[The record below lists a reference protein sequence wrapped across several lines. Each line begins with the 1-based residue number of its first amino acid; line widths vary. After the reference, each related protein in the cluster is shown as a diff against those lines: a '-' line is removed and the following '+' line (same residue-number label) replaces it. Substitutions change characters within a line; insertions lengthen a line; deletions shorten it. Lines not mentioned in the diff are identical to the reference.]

1 MKTRT
6 RAALIR
12 SAGLFPRGRL
22 ASRACRVLLCLLLTI
37 ICTNG
42 FAHQQK
48 TAVTRI
54 LFNAS
59 TGNIEVMHRFLLH
72 DAEHAAGVVFGQAQD
87 LIESADS
94 RALFGSYVI
103 NRFSIE
109 VIDGS
114 GDSTALRLDYV
125 GEEIDGQ
132 FLWVYQEA
140 EQIADVKGLRVVNL
154 ALRDVWPDQVNLVNI
169 EKEGK
174 IYSLSFIETSESLEI
189 EL

>member
-1 MKTRT
+1 MGMKTKT
-6 RAALIR
+6 R
-12 SAGLFPRGRL
+12 STSLFPRGRL
-22 ASRACRVLLCLLLTI
+22 SLEVCRVLVYLVVTI
-37 ICTNG
+37 ACISSL
-42 FAHQQK
+42 AHQQK

-72 DAEHAAGVVFGQAQD
+72 DAEHAAGVVFGESQD
-87 LIESADS
+87 LLESADS
-94 RALFGSYVI
+94 RALFSSYVI
-103 NRFSIE
+103 NRFAVE
-109 VIDGS
+109 VVDSDGE
-114 GDSTALRLDYV
+114 STTLDLNYV

-140 EQIADVKGLRVVNL
+140 MQVADVSALRVVNL

-169 EKEGK
+169 EKNGQ
-174 IYSLSFIETSESLEI
+174 IYSLSFIDTTESLEI